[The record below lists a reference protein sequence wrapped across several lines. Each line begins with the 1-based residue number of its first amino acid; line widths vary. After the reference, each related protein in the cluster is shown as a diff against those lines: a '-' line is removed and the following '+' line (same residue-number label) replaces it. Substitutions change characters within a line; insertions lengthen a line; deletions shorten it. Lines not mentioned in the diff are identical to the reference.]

1 MDEIPASFQPITS
14 GIVKPVAQYH
24 QLMNNNTEESMTILE
39 LDSQIPANYC
49 SETREKLD
57 HQQSAD
63 YYRYSSPVLV
73 TNPPQFHFPMAGA
86 VPIQTDIN
94 PLYYNPNQSAYRNRS
109 LSPNDDW
116 KTKAREDEFIFK
128 RTACDRERNRMK
140 DMNRAFDQLR
150 LKLPISKPTG
160 KKYSKIECL
169 RIAINYIRY
178 LQNTLATSNAPAVYH
193 NYNQQSLYSFS
204 SPKQHKDNFYRYQ

>member
-1 MDEIPASFQPITS
+1 MDEVPSFQPANPGVI
-14 GIVKPVAQYH
+14 KPVAQY
-24 QLMNNNTEESMTILE
+24 QLANSCDEITTILE
-39 LDSQIPANYC
+39 LESRNY
-49 SETREKLD
+49 SNESRDKID
-57 HQQSAD
+57 HKNAD

-73 TNPPQFHFPMAGA
+73 ANPPQFHFPMAGV
-86 VPIQTDIN
+86 VPIQSEAN
-94 PLYYNPNQSAYRNRS
+94 SAYNKSCRS
-109 LSPNDDW
+109 DLSDSPNDDW

-128 RTACDRERNRMK
+128 KTACDRERNRMK

-178 LQNTLATSNAPAVYH
+178 LQNTLTTQNVPTH
-193 NYNQQSLYSFS
+193 YNHASFYSFAP
-204 SPKQHKDNFYRYQ
+204 PKPPKDFYRYQ

>member
-1 MDEIPASFQPITS
+1 MDEVPQFQPINP
-14 GIVKPVAQYH
+14 GIVKPVARFQM
-24 QLMNNNTEESMTILE
+24 MNNCSDEPTTILE
-39 LDSQIPANYC
+39 LASVMPVICDP
-49 SETREKLD
+49 REKID
-57 HQQSAD
+57 QHQNAD

-86 VPIQTDIN
+86 VPIQMDVN
-94 PLYYNPNQSAYRNRS
+94 PIYGQLNQNDSKDRS
-109 LSPNDDW
+109 LSPHDDW

-128 RTACDRERNRMK
+128 KTACDRERNRMK

-160 KKYSKIECL
+160 KKYSKIESL

-178 LQNTLATSNAPAVYH
+178 LQNTLATTAPPHYS
-193 NYNQQSLYSFS
+193 QQSFYTFLP
-204 SPKQHKDNFYRYQ
+204 PKPPKDFYRYQ